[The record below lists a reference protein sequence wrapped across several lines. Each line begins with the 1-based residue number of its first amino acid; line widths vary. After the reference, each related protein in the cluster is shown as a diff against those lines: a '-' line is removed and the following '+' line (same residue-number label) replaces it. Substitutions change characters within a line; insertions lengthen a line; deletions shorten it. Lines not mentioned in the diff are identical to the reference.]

1 MEEGAPF
8 AWSHDKSGSANTR
21 WLSKLEQSK
30 EVLAESGPPGR
41 TALIEQTARV
51 CRSLGSRLSAF
62 LLGRNADGS
71 VQPREISAEGYA

>member
-1 MEEGAPF
+1 MKESAPF

-30 EVLAESGPPGR
+30 EVLAESGPPGHK
-41 TALIEQTARV
+41 ALIQQTARV

-62 LLGRNADGS
+62 LLGRDAHGS
-71 VQPREISAEGYA
+71 VQPSEISVEGYA